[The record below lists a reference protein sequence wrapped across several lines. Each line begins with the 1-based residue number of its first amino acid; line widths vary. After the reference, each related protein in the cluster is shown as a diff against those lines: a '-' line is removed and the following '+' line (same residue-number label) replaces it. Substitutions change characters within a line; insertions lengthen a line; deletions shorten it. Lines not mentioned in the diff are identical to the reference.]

1 MADNTNPAV
10 LYVEDDPHSRK
21 LMSMLLTGRLHFSNV
36 TIFEDSQDFATKAET
51 LSPKPDIVFLDIHVS
66 PLDGF
71 QMLEILRGIPA
82 FDSVPIIA
90 LTASV
95 MNEEV
100 HKLRGAGFNGC
111 LAKPLDLSTFPDTF
125 QRILNGE
132 AVWRIV

>member
-1 MADNTNPAV
+1 MSLSASPTV

-21 LMSMLLTGRLHFSNV
+21 LMSMLLMGRMHLQNV
-36 TIFEDSQDFATKAET
+36 TILEDSHDFESRVLT
-51 LSPKPDIVFLDIHVS
+51 LNPQPNIVFLDIHVS
-66 PLDGF
+66 PITGF
-71 QMLEILRGIPA
+71 EMLEILRRIPA
-82 FDSVPIIA
+82 FDSTPIIA

-100 HKLRGAGFNGC
+100 HKLRNAGFSGC

>member
-1 MADNTNPAV
+1 MSNLSDLAV

-21 LMSMLLTGRLHFSNV
+21 LMSMLLNGRMHLSHVS
-36 TIFEDSQDFATKAET
+36 IFEDSSDFEAKVAA
-51 LSPKPDIVFLDIHVS
+51 LDPRPDLVFLDIHVT

-71 QMLEILRGIPA
+71 QMLELLRQMPT
-82 FDSVPIIA
+82 FNDVPIIA

-111 LAKPLDLSTFPDTF
+111 IAKPLDLTTFPDTF
-125 QRILNGE
+125 QRILDGE
-132 AVWRIV
+132 AIWRIV